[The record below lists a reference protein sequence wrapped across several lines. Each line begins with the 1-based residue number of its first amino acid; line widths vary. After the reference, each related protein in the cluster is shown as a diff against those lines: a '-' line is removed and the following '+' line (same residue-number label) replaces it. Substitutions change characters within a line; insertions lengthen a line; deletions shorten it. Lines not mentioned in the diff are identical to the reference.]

1 MLKVRGCYYGQILG
15 KATRL
20 IVGIFALV
28 LISGC
33 QTVTQR
39 QVTSIR
45 EGSQAANQKIIA
57 CVSKI
62 ETNPAYQ
69 SIARHTPLN
78 GQVNPTLAQ
87 LNDNGKPNDEDVQVI
102 VAIHNEMAP
111 CRERAIEDYMK
122 ITPGIIPTILQLYHA
137 SDLIAAELIQR
148 KITWGEAN
156 KKSYAL
162 RVDYLTQIQVASVQL
177 ERDLA
182 TSHQVELAQ
191 RQAALNSLSQWAY
204 QQQVLMQNQQMINSL
219 IRPVI
224 TNCTNYDNSTHC
236 TSY

>member
-1 MLKVRGCYYGQILG
+1 MLDVRGSYYGQTLG

-20 IVGIFALV
+20 IVVIFACV
-28 LISGC
+28 LISSC

-39 QVTSIR
+39 QVASIQ
-45 EGSQAANQKIIA
+45 EGSEAANKKIMA

-69 SIARHTPLN
+69 SIALHTPLN

-87 LNDNGKPNDEDVQVI
+87 LNDNGKPNDEEVQVI
-102 VAIHNEMAP
+102 IAIHNEMAP

-122 ITPGIIPTILQLYHA
+122 IAPGIVPTIVHLYHE

-162 RVDYLTQIQVASVQL
+162 RVDYLAQIQVASVQL

-182 TSHQVELAQ
+182 ASHQGELAQ
-191 RQAALNSLSQWAY
+191 RQAALNSLSQWAD
-204 QQQVLMQNQQMINSL
+204 QQQVLIQNQQMINSL

-224 TNCTNYDNSTHC
+224 TNCSNYDNSTHC
-236 TSY
+236 RSY